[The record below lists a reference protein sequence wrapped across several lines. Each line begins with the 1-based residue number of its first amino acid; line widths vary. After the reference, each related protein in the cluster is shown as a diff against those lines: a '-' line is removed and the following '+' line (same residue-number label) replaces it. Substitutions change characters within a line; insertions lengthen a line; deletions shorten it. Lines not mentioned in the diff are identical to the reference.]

1 VKTYQIIIETPKGSR
16 EKYSYD
22 PKQKSFVLKKLLPLG
37 MVFPFDFG
45 FLPGTKGEDGDPLDA
60 MLLSEFKTFPGCRVE
75 CRLIGML
82 KAKQSEENKT
92 IRNDRY
98 FFVPESS
105 LLYQHIQTTDD
116 LPAQL
121 IKELL
126 TFFVTY
132 NKEEGKEFE
141 PLQVLPAKKAA
152 EVLTK
157 ESGES

>member
-1 VKTYQIIIETPKGSR
+1 VKSYQIIIETPKDSR

-22 PKQKSFVLKKLLPLG
+22 PKQKGFVLKKLLPLG

-45 FLPGTKGEDGDPLDA
+45 FIPGTKGEDGDPLDA
-60 MLLSEFKTFPGCRVE
+60 MLFSEFKTFPGCHVA

-82 KAKQSEENKT
+82 KAEQSEGAGML
-92 IRNDRY
+92 RNDRY

-121 IKELL
+121 VKELL
-126 TFFVTY
+126 IFFTTY
-132 NKEEGKEFE
+132 NKEEGKKFK

-152 EVLTK
+152 ILLTK
-157 ESGES
+157 QTGEK